1 MKILLIG
8 NFAPPYEEESLHN
21 LSFLKKLQND
31 GHECSVINISSN
43 PSINKLFIDARDY
56 IDFVLKLLRLAWR
69 KDIVHFSTKGYLRLG
84 LLKLM
89 TSIVIGK
96 IFRSK
101 TFITIHSELFSIQGQ
116 MRSPVGGRQTL
127 FTAFTFAD
135 RIICS
140 DKDTYQVASLY
151 MRKSNFELI
160 PTFVYVPNDVTAQ
173 ETPLLSKLKNKEKVI
188 IFSNVRYP
196 SFLFD
201 ILREM
206 IADHSLPPNIGLVIS
221 LSEKP
226 SGKFQHVLE
235 ETGKELSDN
244 LIFMESDDL
253 QTTLSAYA
261 KADIIIRPLSCDG
274 ITFFES
280 FSISVKRLLRTGD
293 YVYSPS
299 GLIFVK
305 EGETSGMCVCIIN
318 TMLCMEKGPVSELKP
333 EDSYTRIKN
342 LYEK

>member
-8 NFAPPYEEESLHN
+8 NFAPPYEEENLHN
-21 LSFLKKLQND
+21 LSFLRKLEDD
-31 GHECSVINISSN
+31 GHECSVMNISSN
-43 PSINKLFIDARDY
+43 PSVDKRFVDTKNY
-56 IDFVLKLLRLAWR
+56 IDFVIKIIRLCWR

-89 TSIVIGK
+89 TSILIGK
-96 IFRSK
+96 FFRAK

-127 FTAFTFAD
+127 FTSFTFAD
-135 RIICS
+135 KIICA
-140 DKDTYQVASLY
+140 DKDTYHVAAMY

-160 PTFVYVPNDVTAQ
+160 PTFVHIPGDINEQ
-173 ETPLLSKLKNKEKVI
+173 ENPLLSKLKNKEKVI
-188 IFSNVRYP
+188 FFTNVKYP

-226 SGKFQHVLE
+226 SGKFRHVLE
-235 ETGKELSDN
+235 ETGGELSDN
-244 LIFMESDDL
+244 MIFVEPDDL
-253 QTTLSAYA
+253 QTALCAYA

-274 ITFFES
+274 MSFFES
-280 FSISVKRLLRTGD
+280 FSISVKKLLRAGD

-305 EGETSGMCVCIIN
+305 EGETAGICVCIIN
-318 TMLCMEKGPVSELKP
+318 TLLCIDKGSMSGMELEG
-333 EDSYTRIKN
+333 SYTRIKN

>member
-1 MKILLIG
+1 MKIVLIG
-8 NFAPPYEEESLHN
+8 NFAPPYEEENLHN
-21 LSFLKKLQND
+21 LSFLRKLEDD
-31 GHECSVINISSN
+31 GHECSVINTSLN
-43 PSINKLFIDARDY
+43 PAGDKKFVNTGSY
-56 IDFVLKLLRLAWR
+56 IDFVIKLLRICWG

-89 TSIVIGK
+89 TSILIGK
-96 IFRSK
+96 FFRAK

-127 FTAFTFAD
+127 FTSFTFAD
-135 RIICS
+135 KIICA
-140 DKDTYQVASLY
+140 DKDTYHVASLY

-160 PTFVYVPNDVTAQ
+160 PTFVYIPGDISTQ

-188 IFSNVRYP
+188 IFSNVKYP

-206 IADHSLPPNIGLVIS
+206 ISDNALPPNIALVIS

-235 ETGKELSDN
+235 ETGKDLADN
-244 LIFMESDDL
+244 LVFIEPDDL
-253 QTTLSAYA
+253 QTTLRAYA

-274 ITFFES
+274 ITFFEG
-280 FSISVKRLLRTGD
+280 FSISVKKLLRSGD
-293 YVYSPS
+293 YVYTPS

-305 EGETSGMCVCIIN
+305 EGETAGMCVCIIN
-318 TMLCMEKGPVSELKP
+318 TMLCMEKETISDLKI
-333 EDSYTRIKN
+333 EESYKRIKN